1 MGVSDLHTLAR
12 NKQPIYFATLA
23 SKEELVDEYGNRT
36 GQYEPIYN
44 APQLAHMNIRWDNGE
59 VRLEGFGLNASAKR
73 RIVTDDMNCPIDI
86 STIIW
91 LGISPYETESG
102 TVGYAVVGDGV
113 VGTVYLA
120 KHNYVVSGAP
130 QKSLNHIVYEI
141 EEVNVDRPTVTSGTK
156 SVVK

>member
-1 MGVSDLHTLAR
+1 MSDLHTLAR
-12 NKQPIYFATLA
+12 NKKPFYFATLA
-23 SKEELVDEYGNRT
+23 SKVELIDEYGNRT

-44 APQLAHMNIRWDNGE
+44 APQLATMNIRWDNGE
-59 VRLEGFGLNASAKR
+59 VRLEGFGLNTSAKR
-73 RIVTDDMNCPIDI
+73 RIVTDDMNCPIGVG
-86 STIIW
+86 TIIW
-91 LGISPYETESG
+91 LGTDPYMAESG

-120 KHNYVVSGAP
+120 RHNYVVSGAP

-141 EEVNVDRPTVTSGTK
+141 EEVNVDRPTVTSGTQ